1 MLKILQKKAIRII
14 YNLRYNA
21 HTDKYFE
28 MSKITKVDKI
38 FEKDSLLLT
47 HKFQM
52 GKLPKAIRKLFND
65 SIYDPHRMTR
75 SQTSCVFKIQRNLK
89 SGILMHDIISNWNK
103 LDKNFRDEINY
114 FEFKTKIT
122 NWQNKYSDCD
132 KPNCYVCKCQFK

>member
-75 SQTSCVFKIQRNLK
+75 SQTSCVFKI
-89 SGILMHDIISNWNK
+89 
-103 LDKNFRDEINY
+103 
-114 FEFKTKIT
+114 
-122 NWQNKYSDCD
+122 
-132 KPNCYVCKCQFK
+132 